1 MLTRCSASRRS
12 RSYRVQRP
20 PGRSLP
26 AYNHWSPY
34 IGLWAPA
41 WPCRLKRQA
50 RDDTEPHPPP
60 HTHTSA
66 TPAPSQRTPS
76 PAIPHPQVCFALT
89 RKEDK
94 GLNIN
99 SLKSETTDIPSLST
113 PSLGTGEPMT
123 VQIKETASLSLTHS
137 LLSHSQ
143 QKYYCFCVPARSV
156 LGMDVSAS
164 GKARN
169 GFLLVPSLQ
178 KETCKAQNET
188 RRLAELAEMEGF
200 LCIRNYRQ
208 FS

>member
-20 PGRSLP
+20 PGKSLP

-34 IGLWAPA
+34 TGLWAPA

-60 HTHTSA
+60 THTSA

-76 PAIPHPQVCFALT
+76 PAIPHPHVCFALT
-89 RKEDK
+89 RKENK

-123 VQIKETASLSLTHS
+123 VQIKETASLSLIPS
-137 LLSHSQ
+137 YPILSRNIT
-143 QKYYCFCVPARSV
+143 ASV
-156 LGMDVSAS
+156 
-164 GKARN
+164 
-169 GFLLVPSLQ
+169 SLQ
-178 KETCKAQNET
+178 EVSLEWMFLHQV
-188 RRLAELAEMEGF
+188 RQEMVS
-200 LCIRNYRQ
+200 C
-208 FS
+208 